1 MPLSEIVKQI
11 QTRMTFFK
19 LYELIDNITN
29 NKVKIKKIKDLVNL
43 EKRELDSL
51 KEIIASKDEKM
62 MLQDK

>member
-19 LYELIDNITN
+19 LYELIDNIMF

-43 EKRELDSL
+43 EKKELDSL
-51 KEIIASKDEKM
+51 KEIVASKDEKM

>member
-51 KEIIASKDEKM
+51 KEIVASKDEKM

>member
-1 MPLSEIVKQI
+1 
-11 QTRMTFFK
+11 MTFFK